1 MVRRHA
7 RLLALV
13 LFAALALPFVEYRT
27 DDTFIFLRYA
37 ANLAHGAGLS
47 FNPGEPVYGFT
58 SILWV
63 LILTVPAAL
72 GVHALFAA
80 KAIALAAGGAAI
92 LAFGVLARRR
102 LPIALA
108 GPAAVALAANAWLVR
123 WSAAAM
129 ETSLAVAL
137 LLAGLARH
145 AAEVEDDGKRPL
157 AAVILAVAVLARPE
171 AGLLL
176 AVGLACEFICGGA
189 RARWRAVAG
198 GVLAAL
204 LLAPWFAYAH
214 RTFGTI
220 VPETAEA
227 KGRLALAGLDL
238 DPLRDVVRA
247 VATTSGLEALLLVAG
262 LIALALRGPSRRV
275 RSQPDRP
282 PARLAVRRH
291 GPALLWL
298 LGLPLLYLA
307 TGFDV
312 LSRYALPVIP
322 VVVLYGFMA
331 LGLLVRGERAL
342 ARAASLLAVLVVL
355 QNAFVLARV
364 VYPHTHTFSG
374 DVEDCLGG
382 LGRWCRDNTPPGT
395 AIAIADIGAF
405 GYYSER
411 RVIDL
416 AGLVTPELLP
426 LVNAHPIEDI
436 AAGLLFADIVR
447 PAYLVDRHPE
457 PERLGGAFGGAL
469 ELVQWCRIEG
479 LGVRSPAPIAY
490 TLYRLD
496 WARYDAYGTARK
508 AAGDQ

>member
-1 MVRRHA
+1 V
-7 RLLALV
+7 
-13 LFAALALPFVEYRT
+13 
-27 DDTFIFLRYA
+27 
-37 ANLAHGAGLS
+37 
-47 FNPGEPVYGFT
+47 
-58 SILWV
+58 
-63 LILTVPAAL
+63 
-72 GVHALFAA
+72 
-80 KAIALAAGGAAI
+80 
-92 LAFGVLARRR
+92 
-102 LPIALA
+102 
-108 GPAAVALAANAWLVR
+108 
-123 WSAAAM
+123 
-129 ETSLAVAL
+129 
-137 LLAGLARH
+137 AGLARH
-145 AAEVEDDGKRPL
+145 AWVVEDDGKRPL
-157 AAVILAVAVLARPE
+157 AAVVLALAVLARPE

-176 AVGLACEFICGGA
+176 AFVLACEFTCGGA
-189 RARWRAVAG
+189 RARRRAVAG
-198 GVLAAL
+198 GVLAVL
-204 LLAPWFAYAH
+204 LLAPWFAYAL

-238 DPLRDVVRA
+238 DPLRDVARA

-262 LIALALRGPSRRV
+262 LVALALRGPSRRDPPRPD
-275 RSQPDRP
+275 RSRRDRP
-282 PARLAVRRH
+282 PGRLAVRRH
-291 GPALLWL
+291 GPALFWL
-298 LGLPLLYLA
+298 AGLPLLYLA

-342 ARAASLLAVLVVL
+342 ARTASLLAALVVL

-374 DVEDCLGG
+374 GVEDCLGG

-416 AGLVTPELLP
+416 AGLVSPELLP

-436 AAGLLFADIVR
+436 AAGLLFADVVR
-447 PAYLVDRHPE
+447 PTYLVDRHPE
-457 PERLGGAFGGAL
+457 AERLAGAFGGAL
-469 ELVQWCRIEG
+469 EPVQWCRIEG

-496 WARYDAYGTARK
+496 WARYNAYDAARK
-508 AAGDQ
+508 AAGGQ

>member
-1 MVRRHA
+1 MVRRQA
-7 RLLALV
+7 TLLALV

-37 ANLAHGAGLS
+37 LNLARGAGLS

-63 LILTVPAAL
+63 LILAVPAAL
-72 GVHALFAA
+72 GIPGLFAA
-80 KAIALAAGGAAI
+80 KAIAFAAGSAAVI
-92 LAFGVLARRR
+92 AFAVLARRR
-102 LPIALA
+102 LAFALA
-108 GPAAVALAANAWLVR
+108 GPATLAFAANAWLIR

-129 ETSLAVAL
+129 ETALAVAL
-137 LLAGLARH
+137 LVAGLARH
-145 AAEVEDDGKRPL
+145 ATEVEDDRKRPL
-157 AAVILAVAVLARPE
+157 AAVLFALAVLVRPE
-171 AGLLL
+171 SGLLL
-176 AVGLACEFICGGA
+176 AFALGCELLAGGA
-189 RARWRAVAG
+189 RARRRAVAG
-198 GVLAAL
+198 GILAAL
-204 LLAPWFAYAH
+204 VLVPWFAYAL

-238 DPLRDVVRA
+238 DPLRDVARA
-247 VATTSGLEALLLVAG
+247 VATTSGIEALLVVAG
-262 LIALALRGPSRRV
+262 LVALAISGRRQVDRTAVAARRGA
-275 RSQPDRP
+275 D
-282 PARLAVRRH
+282 RLALRRH

-298 LGLPLLYLA
+298 AGLPLLYLA

-312 LSRYALPVIP
+312 LSRYALPLIP

-331 LGLLVRGERAL
+331 LGVLLRGERTL
-342 ARAASLLAVLVVL
+342 ARAASLLAALVVI
-355 QNAFVLARV
+355 QNAAVLARV
-364 VYPHTHTFSG
+364 VYPHTHTFSSG
-374 DVEDCLGG
+374 VEDCLGG
-382 LGRWCRDNTPPGT
+382 LGRWCRENTPPGT

-457 PERLGGAFGGAL
+457 PERLAGAFGGAL
-469 ELVQWCRIEG
+469 EPVQWCRIEG

-496 WARYDAYGTARK
+496 WGRYDAERK
-508 AAGDQ
+508 SAGGL